1 MPTAQ
6 RGSVLVAVLAII
18 ALLSFMVVRFM
29 DQAMEDLQY
38 RALYN
43 QPAEVRAFGYSM
55 LEVTLATI
63 REVALVDE
71 GKLYA
76 PEQGWSDPIEY
87 AEIPIPN
94 GWTVTVSIQDEGS
107 KLSLNTINEE
117 LLNEILEEEFD
128 IDFGTTRELSST
140 LFDWI
145 DEDDS
150 ARLNGAE
157 SAHYLNETPPYKAA
171 NRPLQSLEE
180 LSLLKVWQDEFFD
193 QDGLPN
199 ERFEQLS
206 MLFSVINSGPVN
218 INSATQPVLD
228 AIAMQDGWNADN
240 IFDGLDDPYLK
251 NIPDSVN
258 STTAGTEIGLLT
270 ITIRVKRGNVPFTIS
285 ALVEPVFGNQSE
297 NSSTVT
303 QPSSGALPGRRSNK
317 DELKT
322 GAASEQDAIGFP
334 YKILRLTEYEQGEA
348 GPEAARYSTVD
359 IKGESTSF

>member
-1 MPTAQ
+1 MPE
-6 RGSVLVAVLAII
+6 SLY
-18 ALLSFMVVRFM
+18 
-29 DQAMEDLQY
+29 QA
-38 RALYN
+38 
-43 QPAEVRAFGYSM
+43 
-55 LEVTLATI
+55 
-63 REVALVDE
+63 
-71 GKLYA
+71 
-76 PEQGWSDPIEY
+76 
-87 AEIPIPN
+87 
-94 GWTVTVSIQDEGS
+94 GS
-107 KLSLNTINEE
+107 KLSLNTISEE

-157 SAHYLNETPPYKAA
+157 SAQYLNETPPYKAA

-193 QDGLPN
+193 QEGLPN

-251 NIPDSVN
+251 SIPDSVS

-270 ITIRVKRGNVPFTIS
+270 ITVRLTRGNVPFTIS

-297 NSSTVT
+297 SASTGT
-303 QPSSGALPGRRSNK
+303 QPNSGALPGRRSNK

-348 GPEAARYSTVD
+348 RPEAARYSTVD
-359 IKGESTSF
+359 IRGESTSF